1 MQSIPKI
8 ALSCLIGALLCAFF
22 AFMAFFVLAI
32 IDRSQPTEALLY
44 SVVVG
49 FIGAFV
55 GFFIGLAIGVG
66 SFGAVGGAI
75 AGALATLL
83 IIALYVF
90 AVGSY
95 GRYGY
100 FLRESAIIFVVLA
113 LPTVATGV
121 LTALIV
127 KRLYY

>member
-1 MQSIPKI
+1 VQSIPKV
-8 ALSCLIGALLCAFF
+8 ALSSLIGALLCAFF
-22 AFMAFFVLAI
+22 GFVAFFLLAI
-32 IDRSQPTEALLY
+32 FDGAQPTEAILY
-44 SVVVG
+44 GVIVG

-55 GFFIGLAIGVG
+55 GVFIGLAVGAGGFGV
-66 SFGAVGGAI
+66 VGGGI

-83 IIALYVF
+83 VVALYVF

-95 GRYGY
+95 GRYEY
-100 FLRESAIIFVVLA
+100 FLRESTIIFVVLA

-127 KRLYY
+127 KRW